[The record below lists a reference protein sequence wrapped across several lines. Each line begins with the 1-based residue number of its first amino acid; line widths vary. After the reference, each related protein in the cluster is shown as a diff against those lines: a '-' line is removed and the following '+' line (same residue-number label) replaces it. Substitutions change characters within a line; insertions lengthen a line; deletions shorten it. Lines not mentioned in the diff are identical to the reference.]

1 MAQADL
7 FLMFLKPLNQMGVR
21 YMVTGAAAAVTYG
34 MPRMTN
40 DIDVVIM
47 LKKTMAGEF
56 KRFFPQESF
65 YCPVDEVIEIELNR
79 SQRGHFNIIHM
90 ESGFKADFYPSGK
103 DELNA
108 WGLGHAREIVLQD
121 EKILLAPPEYVILR
135 KMEYFREG
143 GSGKHIQDIKAMLD
157 ALAGDLDIEFILRKA
172 VATGLGDTWERIV
185 KET

>member
-1 MAQADL
+1 
-7 FLMFLKPLNQMGVR
+7 MFLKPLNRMSVR

-40 DIDVVIM
+40 DIDIVIT
-47 LKKTMAGEF
+47 LPKTMAGEL
-56 KRFFPQESF
+56 KRSFPQESF
-65 YCPVDEVIEIELNR
+65 YCPPEEVIGIELNR
-79 SQRGHFNIIHM
+79 PNRGHFNIIHL
-90 ESGFKADFYPSGK
+90 ESGFKADFYPSSE

-108 WGLGHAREIVLQD
+108 WGLEHAREIVLQG

-157 ALAGDLDIEFILRKA
+157 VLAGDLDVEFIHRKA
-172 VATGLGDTWERIV
+172 AAMGFGDTWERIV
-185 KET
+185 KGTLK